1 MKVVFVG
8 SSLFGSNIATSGL
21 EVRPPAKHGD
31 IFAAIRDGAIAI
43 GLVDGAFGEVAAIRH
58 KEILFALDQGVA
70 VFGASSMGALRAAEC
85 EPFGM
90 RPVGAIAAAYCDG
103 SLDDDAALALTMGP
117 AELGSIPC
125 TEPLVDAEATLARM
139 RSLGLIDAALHSAL
153 RERARS
159 LHFSVRTDAML
170 FERLGDGPQLLEQYR
185 RHHVS
190 QKQLDAEALVRELQA
205 FHPAARRAAD
215 RFVLADSP
223 YWRDELEFAR
233 R

>member
-1 MKVVFVG
+1 MKILFVG
-8 SSLFGSNIATSGL
+8 SSLFGSDIATTGL
-21 EVRPPAKHGD
+21 DVRPPVQHGD
-31 IFAAIRDGAIAI
+31 VFAAIRDGAIAI

-90 RPVGAIAAAYCDG
+90 RPVGVIAEAYLDG

-139 RSLGLIDAALHSAL
+139 HLLGLIGASRHAAL
-153 RERARS
+153 RARART
-159 LHFSVRTDAML
+159 LHFSARTDASL
-170 FERLGDGPQLLEQYR
+170 FERVGDGVRLLGQYR
-185 RHHVS
+185 AHHVS

-205 FHPAARRAAD
+205 FQPAARRAPD

-223 YWRDELEFAR
+223 YWRDELELAR